1 MEKKVNMKLKDLS
14 IEESIVTAMDG
25 DDAAIFPYLPYIL
38 QDFWEIGSSPS
49 DMIELI
55 EKHTKDYSDLKVLD
69 LGCGKGAVSIR
80 IAEKLGSTCWGFDG
94 IGEFIEKANQ
104 KAKEYKVEDLCHFE
118 KADIRDKINE
128 LPRFDVII
136 LGAIGQVFGDYYATL
151 TKLKNCLEPNGII
164 LIDDAYIDDLS
175 AFTHAAL
182 FKKSE
187 LLKQISEVG
196 MELIDE
202 KTVTDPEEQK
212 SEYETEFD
220 YVELRCNEL
229 IKMYP
234 VQKILFENYIK
245 KQHEE
250 YEVLENCVVCL
261 TMVIKEK
268 K

>member
-1 MEKKVNMKLKDLS
+1 MKLKDLS
-14 IEESIVTAMDG
+14 IEESVVTAMDG
-25 DDAAIFPYLPYIL
+25 DDAEIFPYLPYIL

-55 EKHTKDYSDLKVLD
+55 EKHTNDYSGLKVLD

-80 IAEKLGSTCWGFDG
+80 IAEKLESKCWGFDG
-94 IGEFIEKANQ
+94 VCEFIEEANR
-104 KAKEYKVEDLCHFE
+104 KAKEYKVKSLCHFE

-128 LPRFDVII
+128 LRRFDVII

-175 AFTHAAL
+175 TFNYSAL
-182 FKKSE
+182 FKKNE
-187 LLKQISEVG
+187 LLRQISEAG

-202 KTVTDPEEQK
+202 KIASDPEEIK
-212 SEYETEFD
+212 SEHEQEFD
-220 YVELRCNEL
+220 YITFRCNEL
-229 IKMYP
+229 IKKHP
-234 VQKILFENYIK
+234 EQKSLFENYMK
-245 KQHEE
+245 KQREE

-268 K
+268 